1 MNISVRFSAAW
12 KGFTG
17 EAAQLIRACREEI
30 LSLKRQLAESELEL
44 QESKTV
50 ISGQRAVIEDF
61 AAARTTPVAHPLEDL
76 FQHLA
81 APLSQLRTQAF
92 LIDSGKDISGQSVMT
107 LAGQFATLV
116 EKAGLEPVGKVGER
130 VKYDP
135 VLHQPLSAQASILD
149 SEVVTVKFIGYRCNG
164 RVIRR
169 SLVQKD

>member
-61 AAARTTPVAHPLEDL
+61 AAARTY
-76 FQHLA
+76 F
-81 APLSQLRTQAF
+81 LSPILWRTCSNTWQPPCP
-92 LIDSGKDISGQSVMT
+92 SC
-107 LAGQFATLV
+107 
-116 EKAGLEPVGKVGER
+116 
-130 VKYDP
+130 
-135 VLHQPLSAQASILD
+135 VLKPFS
-149 SEVVTVKFIGYRCNG
+149 
-164 RVIRR
+164 
-169 SLVQKD
+169 